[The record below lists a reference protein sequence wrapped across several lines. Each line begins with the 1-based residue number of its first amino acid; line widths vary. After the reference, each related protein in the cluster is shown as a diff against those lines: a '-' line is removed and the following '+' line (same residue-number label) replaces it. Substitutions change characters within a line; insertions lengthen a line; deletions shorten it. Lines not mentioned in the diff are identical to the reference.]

1 MNPATSERNLTP
13 SSTAP
18 GSPPSTTAG
27 TGLVGQIVPVTALTA
42 TLRVFVALWAPAVT
56 WTVKLEVPAAVG
68 VPEIRPEFGV
78 RLRPAGSDPLTID
91 HVYGGDPPVAVS
103 VAE

>member
-1 MNPATSERNLTP
+1 MNPAASERNLTP
-13 SSTAP
+13 SSTAL

-27 TGLVGQIVPVTALTA
+27 TGLLGQMVVVTALTV
-42 TLRVFVALWAPAVT
+42 TLRAFVTVWAPAVT
-56 WTVKLEVPAAVG
+56 WTVKLDVPAAVG

-78 RLRPAGSDPLTID
+78 RLRPAGNDPFTID
-91 HVYGGDPPVAVS
+91 HVYGGVPPVAVS